1 MIDVTPS
8 REEFAALAEEH
19 TVVSVR
25 TKLICDDDT
34 PIGLYQHLC
43 GDRRLTFL
51 LESAE
56 SGIWSRWSFIG
67 VITRC
72 ALTSD
77 GRSVEWIG
85 EPPAGLTVSDDP
97 LGALKEALAA
107 LNTPAESGLPPLTS
121 GFVGYIGYDMVRRL
135 EDIGDDLV
143 DDLDLPVACL
153 MLAGE
158 MAVLDHQRGELWL
171 ISNQVVDGTDLDEAY
186 DDAVDALEAMVTRL
200 AEPREVLTARA
211 VDRAA
216 SQVHRQRTPKKFSGM
231 VDTAIERIRDGDIFQ
246 VVPSQRF
253 DVETEADAL
262 DIYRQLRR
270 TNPSPYLYLLRLP
283 GFDVIGSSPEALV
296 TVADGVATTHPIA
309 GTRPRGRTAAE
320 DRAMEDELLADPKER
335 SEHTMLVDLGRNDL
349 GRVCVP
355 GTVNVTEFM
364 HVGRYS
370 HVMHLEAAV
379 TGQIVDGLDAVD
391 VTMSCFPAGT
401 LSGAPKISAMR
412 IIEELETTRRGVYGG
427 VVGYFDLHGNSD
439 CAIAIRTAV
448 LKDQV
453 AHVQAG
459 AGIVLDSVG
468 AKENAE
474 CQNKAAAVIQAIQDA
489 GTLHPLREDAQ

>member
-211 VDRAA
+211 VD
-216 SQVHRQRTPKKFSGM
+216 
-231 VDTAIERIRDGDIFQ
+231 
-246 VVPSQRF
+246 
-253 DVETEADAL
+253 DAL

>member
-211 VDRAA
+211 
-216 SQVHRQRTPKKFSGM
+216 
-231 VDTAIERIRDGDIFQ
+231 
-246 VVPSQRF
+246 
-253 DVETEADAL
+253 EADAL

>member
-1 MIDVTPS
+1 
-8 REEFAALAEEH
+8 
-19 TVVSVR
+19 
-25 TKLICDDDT
+25 
-34 PIGLYQHLC
+34 
-43 GDRRLTFL
+43 
-51 LESAE
+51 
-56 SGIWSRWSFIG
+56 
-67 VITRC
+67 
-72 ALTSD
+72 
-77 GRSVEWIG
+77 
-85 EPPAGLTVSDDP
+85 
-97 LGALKEALAA
+97 
-107 LNTPAESGLPPLTS
+107 
-121 GFVGYIGYDMVRRL
+121 
-135 EDIGDDLV
+135 
-143 DDLDLPVACL
+143 
-153 MLAGE
+153 
-158 MAVLDHQRGELWL
+158 
-171 ISNQVVDGTDLDEAY
+171 
-186 DDAVDALEAMVTRL
+186 
-200 AEPREVLTARA
+200 
-211 VDRAA
+211 
-216 SQVHRQRTPKKFSGM
+216 M

-489 GTLHPLREDAQ
+489 GTLHPLREDTQ

>member
-107 LNTPAESGLPPLTS
+107 LNTPVESGLPPLTS

-143 DDLDLPVACL
+143 DDLGLPVACL
-153 MLAGE
+153 CLLYTSDA
-158 MAVLDHQRGELWL
+158 A
-171 ISNQVVDGTDLDEAY
+171 
-186 DDAVDALEAMVTRL
+186 DDT
-200 AEPREVLTARA
+200 
-211 VDRAA
+211 
-216 SQVHRQRTPKKFSGM
+216 
-231 VDTAIERIRDGDIFQ
+231 I
-246 VVPSQRF
+246 
-253 DVETEADAL
+253 
-262 DIYRQLRR
+262 
-270 TNPSPYLYLLRLP
+270 
-283 GFDVIGSSPEALV
+283 
-296 TVADGVATTHPIA
+296 
-309 GTRPRGRTAAE
+309 
-320 DRAMEDELLADPKER
+320 
-335 SEHTMLVDLGRNDL
+335 
-349 GRVCVP
+349 
-355 GTVNVTEFM
+355 NV
-364 HVGRYS
+364 
-370 HVMHLEAAV
+370 
-379 TGQIVDGLDAVD
+379 
-391 VTMSCFPAGT
+391 
-401 LSGAPKISAMR
+401 
-412 IIEELETTRRGVYGG
+412 
-427 VVGYFDLHGNSD
+427 
-439 CAIAIRTAV
+439 
-448 LKDQV
+448 
-453 AHVQAG
+453 
-459 AGIVLDSVG
+459 
-468 AKENAE
+468 
-474 CQNKAAAVIQAIQDA
+474 
-489 GTLHPLREDAQ
+489 